1 MGKGTIKSND
11 FARGAAKKGQVTADQ
26 KKSARQA
33 LLAQAKQKAKKNKH

>member
-26 KKSARQA
+26 KKISTTSFACTS
-33 LLAQAKQKAKKNKH
+33 KTKSTKK

>member
-26 KKSARQA
+26 KKLARQA
-33 LLAQAKQKAKKNKH
+33 LLAQAKKKAQANKH

>member
-1 MGKGTIKSND
+1 MGKGTIKSNN

-33 LLAQAKQKAKKNKH
+33 LLARAKKKAQANKH